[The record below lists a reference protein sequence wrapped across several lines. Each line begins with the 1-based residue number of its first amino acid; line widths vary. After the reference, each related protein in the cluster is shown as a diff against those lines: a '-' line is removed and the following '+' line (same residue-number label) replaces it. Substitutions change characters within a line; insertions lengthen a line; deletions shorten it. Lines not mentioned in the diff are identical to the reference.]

1 VKISDLGFW
10 MREGVASDGWRVA
23 RNPQLSWIS
32 VKARRC
38 EDGEVRKWKLFWVVG
53 VFVGLWPEFG
63 ERVWAENDPAG
74 IVYGVRPRD
83 VLSKEAT
90 EGQEERKKGART
102 DLDLESSMRE
112 KGYFWVNGGWIK
124 KGQPVLPARHAGEL
138 KDSDGDGFDDF
149 TEIKFHT
156 DPFDAKSTPA
166 SYFRAKGSNQVTF
179 YGTNATAHKK

>member
-1 VKISDLGFW
+1 
-10 MREGVASDGWRVA
+10 MRRARWGWLA
-23 RNPQLSWIS
+23 GIL
-32 VKARRC
+32 
-38 EDGEVRKWKLFWVVG
+38 
-53 VFVGLWPEFG
+53 GLWLDSSG
-63 ERVWAENDPAG
+63 QLLAEDDPAG
-74 IVYGVRPRD
+74 IVYWVPSRD
-83 VLSKEAT
+83 VLSKEVT
-90 EGQEERKKGART
+90 EAQGERKKAART

-156 DPFDAKSTPA
+156 DPFRPESTPA

-179 YGTNATAHKK
+179 YGTNAAAHKK